1 MTRVGLQ
8 EGGSE
13 SRKTG
18 AWLRK
23 LVGRLRASMRGVIIR
38 ERGKVRELLPG
49 RTYRW

>member
-8 EGGSE
+8 EGGSA

-23 LVGRLRASMRGVIIR
+23 LVRKLRASMRGIIIR
-38 ERGKVRELLPG
+38 ERGKVQELLT
-49 RTYRW
+49 R